1 MPGCLDASV
10 PGCLE
15 TWKPGNLDAGMPAL
29 GRYVCEYPK
38 VIWRSAMAAGQFV
51 LMWDPSKLDVS
62 LAPRRIVS
70 DDWRQH
76 VGFVFS
82 C

>member
-1 MPGCLDASV
+1 M
-10 PGCLE
+10 
-15 TWKPGNLDAGMPAL
+15 PGNLDAGMPAL

-62 LAPRRIVS
+62 LVPRRIFS